1 MRNATSRKKVREKSA
16 HHLFEKKFVAALRA
30 APQKTE
36 KQ

>member
-1 MRNATSRKKVREKSA
+1 MQHAKKVREKRCA